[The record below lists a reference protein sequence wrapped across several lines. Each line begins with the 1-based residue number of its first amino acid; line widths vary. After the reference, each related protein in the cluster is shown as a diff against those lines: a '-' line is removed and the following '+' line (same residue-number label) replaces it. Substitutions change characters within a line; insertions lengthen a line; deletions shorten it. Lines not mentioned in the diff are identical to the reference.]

1 MKYDAYRY
9 LWPPRPETKIPPAL
23 IGFYEKR
30 GWSGQVKKNG
40 TCTVIFSHGDEV
52 IFKTRHDDDHKAWAP
67 RPEDAALFKGRPG
80 WNVYVA
86 ELLHSKGVGV
96 KNHLYLFDI
105 LVSDGEDLAGATFE
119 ARQAIL
125 ERRWPSQHCEVGGG
139 SRAGVGAIRVTDD
152 VSRARCYTSDFQG
165 VWNGLALYDEGIV
178 FKDPAA
184 KLAPCVTQT
193 ANAMW
198 QVKCRRPSNKYSF

>member
-9 LWPPRPETKIPPAL
+9 LWPPRPETAIPPAL
-23 IGFYEKR
+23 VGFYEKR
-30 GWSGQVKKNG
+30 GWWGQVKKNG

-52 IFKTRHDDDHKAWAP
+52 IFKTRHNADHKAWAP
-67 RPEDAALFKGRPG
+67 RREDSTLFMGRPG

-96 KNHLYLFDI
+96 QNHLYLFDI
-105 LVSDGEDLAGATFE
+105 LVSDGEDLSGSTLKE
-119 ARQAIL
+119 RQTLLAAMY
-125 ERRWPSQHCEVGGG
+125 PSPKVEVGGG

-152 VSRARCYTSDFQG
+152 VSRARCYEGGFQD
-165 VWNGLALYDEGIV
+165 VWNGLAEYDEGIV

-184 KLAPCVTQT
+184 KLAPCVTQLS
-193 ANAMW
+193 NATW
-198 QVKCRRPSNKYSF
+198 QVKCRRASKKYSF